1 MSTSENNQIKTNG
14 YIEVICGSMFSGKT
28 KELICRLE
36 NAQQNNQRV
45 VCFKPD
51 IDTRYDKSNIVSHDN
66 KKFESISI
74 KKSEEILNMVKNY
87 DVIGID
93 EFQFLDKEATEVC
106 SHIANSGK
114 KIIVAGLDMDYL
126 GRPFNFMPRIMALSE
141 KVTKLHAKCDD
152 CSAQGNHTFRKNK
165 SEKLVQIGAKTN
177 YLALCRMCFNKR
189 IKKNE

>member
-51 IDTRYDKSNIVSHDN
+51 IDTRYDKSSIVSHDN
-66 KKFESISI
+66 KKFKSISI
-74 KKSEEILNMVKNY
+74 KKSE
-87 DVIGID
+87 
-93 EFQFLDKEATEVC
+93 EVC

-165 SEKLVQIGAKTN
+165 SEKLVQIGEKTD
-177 YLALCRMCFNKR
+177 YLALCRRCFNKR